1 MHRWGKL
8 MNDELAA
15 IAGKHEELVGRMQE
29 KYGLAKEVADQQ
41 IKDFK
46 KTVGQLKKSNG
57 QLIQLQKS
65 ARKVTK
71 VGKSRLRGKKRVQ
84 QTSRSA
90 GKK

>member
-41 IKDFK
+41 VKDFK
-46 KTVGQLKKSNG
+46 KTIGQLKKSNG
-57 QLIQLQKS
+57 QLQKS
-65 ARKVTK
+65 VRKVTK
-71 VGKSRLRGKKRVQ
+71 AGTSHVRGKSRVR